1 MIFQVIF
8 AVIFRRK
15 YPRNFRDK
23 NEMNEYEWAQS
34 TVQVADELVK
44 TAGDNARWSS
54 FGEGRGIG
62 ARRYI
67 SGISNSRYTPSIAK
81 AS

>member
-1 MIFQVIF
+1 MIFQVTF
-8 AVIFRRK
+8 AVTFRRK
-15 YPRNFRDK
+15 YPRNFHDK
-23 NEMNEYEWAQS
+23 NEMNEYEWAQT
-34 TVQVADELVK
+34 TVKGADEPVK

-54 FGEGRGIG
+54 FGEGGIE